1 MSATQVQ
8 FLGGAG
14 TVTGS
19 KLLVSSAGAQTLV
32 DCGLFQGIKELRLR
46 NREPIPVEASRLSA
60 VVLTHAHI
68 DHSGFLPRL
77 VKQGF
82 SGPVY
87 CTPASLELLKIL
99 LPDAGHLQEEEARYA
114 NKEGFSKHS
123 PALPLY
129 TLQDARDC
137 LRLLKPLDYGTEA
150 ALGAGMTA
158 KLQPSGHILGSGSV
172 EMALGGHKLLVSGDL
187 GGYDCAVMRPPAP
200 IPPGMDHIVVECTYG
215 GRVQD
220 PTPIPDQLVRHIR
233 PVLDRKGVVV
243 IPAFAVGR
251 TTVLLYHLRR
261 LEASGR
267 LPEVPVFVDS
277 PMATDAVEIYRRFA
291 HEHNIGADVLEG
303 SIRLRQTRLV
313 RSSEES
319 KGLNRMDGPAI
330 ILSASGM
337 ATGGRILHH
346 LKNRLPDA
354 NNLVLLAGYQAEGT
368 RGRSLQE
375 GAAVVKIHGEEVPVR
390 ARVATVNG
398 ISAHG
403 DSNELLRWLSTCPRP
418 PKRLFLAHGEASQ
431 LKALADKVKRE
442 LGWACHIP
450 SHLERIELARS

>member
-1 MSATQVQ
+1 MSGTRIQ

-19 KLLVSSAGAQTLV
+19 KLLASAAGARVLV
-32 DCGLFQGIKELRLR
+32 DCGLFQGLKELRLR
-46 NREPIPVEASRLSA
+46 NWEPVPVEAAKLDA
-60 VVLTHAHI
+60 VLLTHAHI
-68 DHSGFLPRL
+68 DHTGFLPRL

-87 CTPASLELLKIL
+87 CTPASLELLRIL
-99 LPDAGHLQEEEARYA
+99 LPDAGHLQEEEASYA
-114 NKEGFSKHS
+114 NRQGFSKHS

-129 TLQDARDC
+129 TLQDARDS
-137 LRLLKPLDYGTEA
+137 LRLLKPLDYGTPIEFA
-150 ALGAGMTA
+150 PGMTA
-158 KLQPSGHILGSGSV
+158 KFHPSGHILGSASV
-172 EMALGGHKLLVSGDL
+172 ELALDGRRLLVSGDL

-200 IPPGMDHIVVECTYG
+200 ITAGMDHIVVECTYG

-243 IPAFAVGR
+243 IPAFAIGR

-261 LEASGR
+261 LEASGG

-277 PMATDAVEIYRRFA
+277 PMATDAVEVYRRFA

-313 RSSEES
+313 RTSEES
-319 KGLNRMDGPAI
+319 KSLNRMDGPAI

-354 NNLVLLAGYQAEGT
+354 DNLVLLAGHQAEGT
-368 RGRSLQE
+368 RGRSLLD
-375 GAAVVKIHGEEVPVR
+375 GAASVKIHGEEVPVR
-390 ARVATVNG
+390 ARVAAVQG

-403 DSNELLRWLSTCPRP
+403 DSNELLRWLSTAPNP
-418 PKRLFLAHGEASQ
+418 PKRVFLMHGEASQ
-431 LKALADKVKRE
+431 LQAMAERVERE
-442 LGWACHIP
+442 LGWGCRIP
-450 SHLERIELARS
+450 AHLERASLE